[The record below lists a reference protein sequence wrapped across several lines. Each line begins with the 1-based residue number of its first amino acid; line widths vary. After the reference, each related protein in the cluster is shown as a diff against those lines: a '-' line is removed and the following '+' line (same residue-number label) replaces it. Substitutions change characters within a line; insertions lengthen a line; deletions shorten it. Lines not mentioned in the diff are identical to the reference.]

1 MFTNRAST
9 SAEILGPS
17 SIFMSFKGDSLS
29 EYFLNQIYVE
39 IYGKSYGNT
48 MNQGKSLRSVV
59 KH

>member
-1 MFTNRAST
+1 MFNYKASK
-9 SAEILGPS
+9 SADILGPS
-17 SIFMSFKGDSLS
+17 SISMSFKGDSLNR
-29 EYFLNQIYVE
+29 YFLNQIYVE